1 MSNRRL
7 VLLLMCAGLVLM
19 IVSGVVMW
27 QRVGAYYKENKRA
40 LFVYYP
46 LDVRECMFAGKPVK
60 LVDESVEGVPY
71 LDVHYGDEKLRLA
84 VTIPG
89 QYDLP
94 GLAKHQDWM
103 RLMRFVDGSGKD
115 FRETMVDLKAGKLQ
129 DRLLIAT
136 RTPRPGSD
144 PSTWGTVWKK
154 YWTFD
159 FYEFKPEGGFAHERL
174 RYPTTR
180 FGQKPKEG
188 ELRENTWQYQAA
200 LQLMP
205 KDGPT
210 YRFTDTGIQAAGWT
224 LPGTALGGLM
234 FIGGLLGVLSVRP
247 ASASSKPT

>member
-1 MSNRRL
+1 MHPRPL
-7 VLLLMCAGLVLM
+7 TLALTLAGLALM
-19 IVSGVVMW
+19 LTSGVLMW
-27 QRVGAYYKENKRA
+27 QRVGNYYKEHKRA

-46 LDVRECMFAGKPVK
+46 LDVRECTFAGKPVK
-60 LVDESVEGVPY
+60 LVDESVDAVPY
-71 LDVHYGDEKLRLA
+71 LDIHYGEETLRLP

-94 GLAKHQDWM
+94 GLAKHMDWM
-103 RLMRFVDGSGKD
+103 RLMRFVDGSGMD
-115 FRETMVDLKAGKLQ
+115 FRQTMADLKAGKLQ

-136 RTPRPGSD
+136 RTPRPGAD
-144 PSTWGTVWKK
+144 PSTWGTVWKRD
-154 YWTFD
+154 WVFD

-180 FGQKPKEG
+180 FGQKPKDG

-224 LPGTALGGLM
+224 LPGTALGGLL
-234 FIGGLLGVLSVRP
+234 FLVGLVGLLSLKP
-247 ASASSKPT
+247 EIAKPTIS